1 MTMLDIKCGLATIT
15 GKGILFNGIYYS
27 NENFVRSQLF
37 AFAETQGYWFIP
49 VLYDVNEARLLVLF
63 GNDQLELASTIDH
76 GKEIEPSVIQ
86 KYQEDIQRLKLMLSM
101 QRKH

>member
-1 MTMLDIKCGLATIT
+1 MLDIKCGLATVT

-27 NENFVRSQLF
+27 NANFVKSQLF

-49 VLYDVNEARLLVLF
+49 VLYNVNETRHLFLF
-63 GNDQLELASTIDH
+63 GNDHLELASTIDQ
-76 GKEIEPSVIQ
+76 GNEIDPNVIQ